1 VELPLATDENGLR
14 KETLEKI
21 GSEELARLEQLKRK
35 GVLTGEGGNLSGA
48 KREASKQLI
57 QVVDQGTRLADGL
70 SRGEN
75 SGQVRYFTLPIY
87 SFSCIRFHESGE
99 RRTSSDG
106 EVRHHNRF

>member
-1 VELPLATDENGLR
+1 MELPLATDENGLR

-57 QVVDQGTRLADGL
+57 QVVDQGTQLAEGL

-75 SGQVRYFTLPIY
+75 SGQVRDFTLPFLAFAY
-87 SFSCIRFHESGE
+87 MRVVKDALHQ
-99 RRTSSDG
+99 T
-106 EVRHHNRF
+106 VR